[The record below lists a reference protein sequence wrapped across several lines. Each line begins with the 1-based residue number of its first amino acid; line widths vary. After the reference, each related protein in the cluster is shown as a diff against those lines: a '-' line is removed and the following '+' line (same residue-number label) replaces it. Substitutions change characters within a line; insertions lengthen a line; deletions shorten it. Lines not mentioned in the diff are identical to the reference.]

1 MGDDLAGLVAHHH
14 LAVWLVRQI
23 AGVIAFHCRGFDAIG
38 RQSQIAELM
47 DGCGECG
54 RGNQQ
59 RNEKRG
65 FHENP
70 FQPAAGDSSTRKTEK
85 ERLVTT
91 LGAAN
96 HLIMWI
102 FSYGLR
108 YAGNLQQNW
117 EKEIRE
123 TMVRPLPS
131 KTERLVRAFLLLV
144 TSAVLTLVAWSLGL
158 YRSGDSTQVA
168 IAIFAIVIAA
178 VLVSRFSAK
187 RVMRLFGWGQ

>member
-1 MGDDLAGLVAHHH
+1 MGAAS
-14 LAVWLVRQI
+14 
-23 AGVIAFHCRGFDAIG
+23 AGVVISSETRSAAFMKIPF
-38 RQSQIAELM
+38 
-47 DGCGECG
+47 
-54 RGNQQ
+54 NQ
-59 RNEKRG
+59 R
-65 FHENP
+65 
-70 FQPAAGDSSTRKTEK
+70 PATVAQEK
-85 ERLVTT
+85 ERETSGYT
-91 LGAAN
+91 PECAAN

-123 TMVRPLPS
+123 PMVRPLPS
-131 KTERLVRAFLLLV
+131 KTERLVRAFLLLI
-144 TSAVLTLVAWSLGL
+144 TSAILTLVAWSLGL

-187 RVMRLFGWGQ
+187 RVMRLFGWGS